1 MWQSVWIS
9 SNMAYHLNVPK
20 GIELNQA
27 HKVIRAWILKFDQN
41 VKDSSGLDAL

>member
-1 MWQSVWIS
+1 
-9 SNMAYHLNVPK
+9 MAYHLNVPK
-20 GIELNQA
+20 VIELNQA